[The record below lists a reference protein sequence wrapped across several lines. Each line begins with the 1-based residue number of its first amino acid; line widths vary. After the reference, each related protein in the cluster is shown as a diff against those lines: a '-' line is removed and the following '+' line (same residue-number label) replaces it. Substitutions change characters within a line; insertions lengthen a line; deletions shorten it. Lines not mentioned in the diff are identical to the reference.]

1 MKIST
6 DNLQYFSMSK
16 LGKVGEYEVRAV
28 SILIHFNVKLK
39 LGVIYFSS
47 SCVNLRLG
55 IVIAIFIFLL
65 TIFLSVLLLVL
76 QR

>member
-1 MKIST
+1 
-6 DNLQYFSMSK
+6 MSK
-16 LGKVGEYEVRAV
+16 LRKVGEYKVRAV

-39 LGVIYFSS
+39 LGVIYLSS
-47 SCVNLRLG
+47 SCVDLRFG

-65 TIFLSVLLLVL
+65 IVFLSVLLLVL